1 MKKSLIPTIFWALII
16 VFIIILC
23 EFFVPVV
30 QELFVGPLFLLPIIV
45 FSLGGATLFF
55 LTLKEKEKSISRKFL
70 LLTGASSGGFFVCIF
85 LHNAF
90 YALATIT
97 IHLAALNYLIE
108 VIHVAFFLIAMVV
121 CPLVFLVGVVG
132 SIILFIKN
140 KNRFLIY

>member
-45 FSLGGATLFF
+45 FSLTGIILFF
-55 LTLKEKEKSISRKFL
+55 LTLKEKKKSISKKFL
-70 LLTGASSGGFFVCIF
+70 MLTGAASGGFFVGIF

-97 IHLAALNYLIE
+97 LHIAVLNYLLE
-108 VIHVAFFLIAMVV
+108 AIHVAFFLIATVV
-121 CPLVFLVGVVG
+121 CPLAFLVGAVG